1 MKILILDDNP
11 DMLKSLELILQ
22 QEGFET
28 ATALSGRDA
37 VALQKKA
44 PADVLITDILM
55 PDVDGMEVIDEF
67 RSHWPG
73 VRIIAMSGGGER
85 VKADYLSVATQIGAD
100 VTLKKPVDPEKLLQ
114 LLSDFK
120 KALSGPLSGPLS

>member
-11 DMLKSLELILQ
+11 DMLQSLELILRH
-22 QEGFET
+22 EGFET

-37 VALQKKA
+37 LALQGKA

-67 RSHWPG
+67 RNRWPH
-73 VRIIAMSGGGER
+73 VRIIAISGGGER
-85 VKADYLSVATQIGAD
+85 VRGDYLSVATQIGAD

-114 LLSDFK
+114 LLADFEK
-120 KALSGPLSGPLS
+120 KA

>member
-67 RSHWPG
+67 RSNWPG
-73 VRIIAMSGGGER
+73 VRIIAISGGGER